1 MKILFIAGT
10 FPQLT
15 FIFRTV
21 VAVAEQGHEVL
32 VMAREA
38 GEWKQFA
45 EELPLPSSLTV
56 RYLTLKRGQVVL
68 LSYFQFI
75 GELVGKFIRMP
86 TAVWK
91 LARMCYQRP
100 ETRKHPIRNF
110 LRHLPFLGVQA
121 DVIQFEFLMKQ
132 KIYPLVAE
140 LVSAPTIVSCRGA
153 DIHMLG
159 VRSNPIRD
167 DHLQILQ
174 SASLVHCVSDEMAEA
189 VTQVSGRTE
198 GLWVNRPALRI
209 DKIIPKQNYESSAVP
224 TIVSVGRLHWKKGF
238 DYLLV
243 ALRRIKNSG
252 IPFKAQIIGDGVMR
266 QHLQA
271 AVEDLG
277 LETEVE
283 LVGRLKPDAV
293 FEYLKNADI
302 YVLSS
307 HEEGISNAVLEA
319 MAVGLPV
326 VATCAGGMEEAV
338 RDGVDGYVIPVRDI
352 PAMVEKLAVL
362 LADPRLRERMGR
374 SARERVEAEFTLERQ
389 AKVFS
394 QMYVAAH
401 RQSLTAAPTT

>member
-1 MKILFIAGT
+1 MRILFIAGT

-45 EELPLPSSLTV
+45 ADLPLPSNLTV
-56 RYLTLKRGQVVL
+56 RYLTLKRGQVIL

-75 GELVGKFIRMP
+75 GELLGKVIRMP

-91 LARMCYQRP
+91 LARMCYQHP

-153 DIHMLG
+153 DIHMLE
-159 VRSNPIRD
+159 VRNNRIRD
-167 DHLQILQ
+167 EHLRILQ
-174 SASLVHCVSDEMAEA
+174 SASLVHCVSDEMAQA
-189 VTQVSGRTE
+189 VMQVSGRTE

-209 DKIIPKQNYESSAVP
+209 DRIAPKQNYESSAVP
-224 TIVSVGRLHWKKGF
+224 TIISVGRLHWKKGF

-243 ALRRIKNSG
+243 ALRRIKDSG

-266 QHLQA
+266 QHLQT

-277 LETEVE
+277 LGTEVE
-283 LVGRLKPDAV
+283 LVGRLKPDTV

-326 VATCAGGMEEAV
+326 VATCAGGMDEAV

-352 PAMVEKLAVL
+352 PAMVEKLAAL
-362 LADPRLRERMGR
+362 LADPQLRERMGR

-389 AKVFS
+389 ARVFS
-394 QMYVAAH
+394 QMYEAARLH
-401 RQSLTAAPTT
+401 GLSAASTT